1 MSERTHEKSNW
12 SSTTPQNQDSVL
24 KLRRFT
30 TKDDNDEE
38 IKKSPESFRA
48 DINSSKFSLPINP
61 PFPNANIQ
69 RQEQNQEEKEPEEK
83 PEINLKSDSPPTE
96 EPEEENK
103 SEESESQINLKPDSP
118 PTETPEEK
126 EENLSSNSIQT
137 KLTVGK
143 PGDKYEQEADATA
156 AKVMGM
162 SDETLQRQ
170 TEEETE
176 DIQTQQIPTLNTS
189 PITEKGE
196 EEQEDIQTKGK
207 GDRQQQT
214 QTSSSLESR
223 LGSSKGGGSPLP
235 DSVRGFMEPRFGA
248 DFGNVRVHNDSS
260 TVQMNKELGAQAF
273 AHGNDIYYGA
283 GKSPGNNE
291 LTAHELTH
299 TIQQTGGKLQRKANK
314 LRLKSNIGTSN
325 KIKPFERLGSKE
337 ADSYSKFEPE
347 NELQNRE
354 QTEEQTKGK
363 QKLKSN
369 QVKKSKKNK
378 ASTPKAVPGEQ
389 NQKTQELKSQTPEA
403 GKTEDINSQKDA
415 QGKQEQTKDK
425 AVNGENP
432 QNPPAQQPAAKPLLE
447 QKGLDKEMTGN
458 AAPAT
463 KAQATPRSGSGGG
476 GSQVAGGGSGGDVGG
491 EVNEEAEAK
500 AMEQCMAE
508 AETPENSDSEQLS
521 SPEKEIAVA
530 AIAED
535 PVPGEPP
542 SGGVGGEAISEQPQ
556 SQAPDVSQSEPS
568 AALAAISHLPPTK
581 LLSAI
586 GGVSGAVITTIGK
599 QKEALVANPPS
610 LETPSGAKS
619 PASKVAKSVPE
630 DKPKA
635 VEKKPDGVAKPVP
648 QPEPL
653 PPQKSSP
660 QVKTPPP
667 AVQGNEKGE
676 LSESDV
682 ERMQASIGKM
692 PVKDPGAMEISAGN
706 PPELELTGNAN
717 PQKAQEQKAELEK
730 SLAETQTKGQQSL
743 AQPMGEDAIMHS
755 VPQQTLKAQIAGGAG
770 DSGGGG
776 GETDMGDTI
785 SILAQQEKGDEI
797 QAAAA
802 KAQGEFAARK
812 QEHSARVVEE
822 KAQSHQYIE
831 QLKLKNAEQQAQE
844 KGKAK
849 AEVQQMRGEWRK
861 EQQTLVKESGTEANK
876 LVNEGIKEI
885 DTKKAEGE
893 AEAQK
898 EIHKGEQNAE
908 QERKKGETEAAAER
922 QKGERDSG
930 GLFGWLASKAKA
942 FFDGIKQG
950 IQKAFEAARA
960 AMRQAIELAKSMAA
974 KAIEKCRQAIV
985 ATIQR
990 VGNALIAIGDKLLAQ
1005 WPGLQ
1010 KKWRDSIQKRVE
1022 QAEATVNKLAQ
1033 DLNQGIQK
1041 GLDLLG
1047 KGLDAA
1053 LGLMEKGMLAAVS
1066 VYEGAVMGAIKFGEG
1081 AAKALGAFAVLAKDI
1096 GANPGQWIGN
1106 LDTAVSDGIK
1116 NHLWNAFQ
1124 QQVQVWFNQKLE
1136 AVLGLGTTVW
1146 KILTQGGISMAEMG
1160 KMAWTGVKQA
1170 LPMIIIGVL
1179 LERLVSMIVPAA
1191 GAVLAVIQGL
1201 QAAWGTVSQI
1211 IQAFGQ
1217 FMTFLKAVKTGN
1229 AGPQFGAVLASAAI
1243 VLLEFITNF
1252 IIVKIAKA
1260 ARKVAGKLKG
1270 LAKSLMKRG
1279 KGKKRKDNKD
1289 KKKKN
1294 EDDDETLTQ
1303 KKKRLNRAIASMR
1316 PKLEKLLKKGVTKGK
1331 LNRTLKSLKRRYK
1344 LTSLSLRSNGEIY
1357 ARINPGDPV
1366 IDTNKLTLEKL
1377 GRCLEPI
1384 LQKAEQ
1390 EYLQE
1395 HVFQKPE
1402 AQKRI
1407 QNAEAR
1413 ILNGERASPLDRDEQ
1428 RALLRKIQQ
1437 NKKIPQTL
1445 KMERNVDVDIKDP
1458 NNLGTYFVESPQ
1470 RKHYKQE
1477 LLAKSI
1483 SQYNEVAKD
1492 KNLKAELD
1500 NNKVSKNRLLKHYFD
1515 KHGIISNPKFIQLG
1529 AAYPQLLGSLKRM
1542 SREYGISHA
1551 EIAKLLGKPNSKQI
1565 LKRLAEIRKPLPIE
1579 RKGNFSF
1586 HAENISTTAY
1596 LTQVLEPERRA
1607 GSGIANAL
1615 GVSYVASGQGELDD
1629 ILGRGGKWAPMT
1641 PKGAS
1646 SSEKESKQAMEA
1658 NTKWYRRIARIFKHL
1673 HENAKQA
1680 NVLILQ
1686 SGYDLHDLQ
1695 HAFST
1700 WLDVKVESKSP
1711 DALLQ
1716 TEQLLIA
1723 QLKKMLANYFG
1734 K

>member
-1 MSERTHEKSNW
+1 MGERINQKNNW
-12 SSTTPQNQDSVL
+12 SSTAPQQDSAF
-24 KLRRFT
+24 KLRSFS
-30 TKDDNDEE
+30 TKDNNDEE
-38 IKKSPESFRA
+38 LQQSP
-48 DINSSKFSLPINP
+48 DINISKFSLPTTP

-83 PEINLKSDSPPTE
+83 PEINLKSDAPPTE
-96 EPEEENK
+96 ESEEENK
-103 SEESESQINLKPDSP
+103 SEEQDSLVNLKPVLPS
-118 PTETPEEK
+118 TETSENEK
-126 EENLSSNSIQT
+126 ENLEFNSIQT
-137 KLTVGK
+137 KLTIGK

-156 AKVMGM
+156 AKVMAM
-162 SDETLQRQ
+162 SNKESEEIHRQSHTNVATKPKVLRYSSLSLQAKA
-170 TEEETE
+170 
-176 DIQTQQIPTLNTS
+176 NKTS
-189 PITEKGE
+189 
-196 EEQEDIQTKGK
+196 
-207 GDRQQQT
+207 
-214 QTSSSLESR
+214 TSSSLENR

-248 DFGNVRVHNDSS
+248 DFSNVRVHTDSGA
-260 TVQMNKELGAQAF
+260 VQMNKELGAQAF

-299 TIQQTGGKLQRKANK
+299 TIQQTGGKLQPKVNK

-337 ADSYSKFEPE
+337 ADSDSKFEPE
-347 NELQNRE
+347 NELPSK
-354 QTEEQTKGK
+354 EQTKDK

-369 QVKKSKKNK
+369 QVKTSKKNK
-378 ASTPKAVPGEQ
+378 ASTPEAVPGEQ
-389 NQKTQELKSQTPEA
+389 NQKTQELKSQTPET
-403 GKTEDINSQKDA
+403 GNTEDVNSQKET
-415 QGKQEQTKDK
+415 QEKQEQTKDK
-425 AVNGENP
+425 AVETENP
-432 QNPPAQQPAAKPLLE
+432 QNSRAQQPAAKPLQE
-447 QKGLDKEMTGN
+447 QKGLDKEMKSN
-458 AAPAT
+458 AAPVT
-463 KAQATPRSGSGGG
+463 KAQATPKSGSGGG
-476 GSQVAGGGSGGDVGG
+476 GSQVAGGSGGDVGG

-500 AMEQCMAE
+500 AMEQRMAE
-508 AETPENSDSEQLS
+508 AETPEDSDSEQLS
-521 SPEKEIAVA
+521 SLEKEVA
-530 AIAED
+530 LTAIAED
-535 PVPGEPP
+535 PVPGEPAN
-542 SGGVGGEAISEQPQ
+542 GGGGGDAIAEQPQ
-556 SQAPDVSQSEPS
+556 PQAPDVSQSEPS

-586 GGVSGAVITTIGK
+586 GGVSGAVTTTVGK
-599 QKEALVANPPS
+599 QKEALVANPPT

-619 PASKVAKSVPE
+619 PASEVAKSVPE

-635 VEKKPDGVAKPVP
+635 VEKKPDGEAKPVP
-648 QPEPL
+648 QPQPL

-676 LSESDV
+676 LSSSDV
-682 ERMQASIGKM
+682 EKMQASISTM
-692 PVKDPGAMEISAGN
+692 PVKDSGAMEISAGN

-730 SLAETQTKGQQSL
+730 SLAETQAKGQQSL
-743 AQPMGEDAIMHS
+743 TQPMGEDAIVHS

-770 DSGGGG
+770 DSGGAAASGGG

-785 SILAQQEKGDEI
+785 SILAQQEKGGEI

-802 KAQGEFAARK
+802 KAQGEFATHK
-812 QEHSARVVEE
+812 QEHSARVTEE

-849 AEVQQMRGEWRK
+849 AQVQQMRGEWSK
-861 EQQTLVKESGTEANK
+861 EQQTLVNESGTEANK

-922 QKGERDSG
+922 QKGERESS

-1010 KKWRDSIQKRVE
+1010 KKWRDSIKKRVE
-1022 QAEATVNKLAQ
+1022 QAEAAVNKLAQ

-1041 GLDLLG
+1041 GLDLYG

-1106 LDTAVSDGIK
+1106 LGAAVSDGIK

-1124 QQVQVWFNQKLE
+1124 QQVQAWFNQKLE
-1136 AVLGLGTTVW
+1136 AVLGLGTAVW
-1146 KILTQGGISMAEMG
+1146 KILTQGGISMAEVG

-1229 AGPQFGAVLASAAI
+1229 AGPQFGAVLASSAI

-1260 ARKVAGKLKG
+1260 AQKVAGKLKG
-1270 LAKSLMKRG
+1270 LAKNLMKRG
-1279 KGKKRKDNKD
+1279 KGKKNKKKD
-1289 KKKKN
+1289 KEKSRDEKVQKRVEKVKRELPPKINRLLTKKPSKF
-1294 EDDDETLTQ
+1294 
-1303 KKKRLNRAIASMR
+1303 RLKAQFSAWRLAYR
-1316 PKLEKLLKKGVTKGK
+1316 LRQLKLQGKEGK
-1331 LNRTLKSLKRRYK
+1331 LNIIAQVNPTIDLTDGWTFKATEVFKVLDKIAGEYITQAKTLSDNKSESEQESSSRISLDLASPATPTVTLASGNSYLVGKTQEGKPVDYKYGSGPFGWGAIKAIDSDAGRGSTYLELKSK
-1344 LTSLSLRSNGEIY
+1344 LAGVEVGDIFTKILRN
-1357 ARINPGDPV
+1357 
-1366 IDTNKLTLEKL
+1366 
-1377 GRCLEPI
+1377 EP
-1384 LQKAEQ
+1384 L
-1390 EYLQE
+1390 
-1395 HVFQKPE
+1395 PE
-1402 AQKRI
+1402 
-1407 QNAEAR
+1407 
-1413 ILNGERASPLDRDEQ
+1413 LPDEQ
-1428 RALLRKIQQ
+1428 RNAIGELLGIWFAKEPSHPR
-1437 NKKIPQTL
+1437 
-1445 KMERNVDVDIKDP
+1445 IKDP
-1458 NNLGTYFVESPQ
+1458 QNPGKYIHTH
-1470 RKHYKQE
+1470 KHRRDLVYSLMVSQLMTPEIGQE
-1477 LLAKSI
+1477 HLNKHLNV
-1483 SQYNEVAKD
+1483 SQAI
-1492 KNLKAELD
+1492 
-1500 NNKVSKNRLLKHYFD
+1500 D
-1515 KHGIISNPKFIQLG
+1515 KHPAAFGG
-1529 AAYPQLLGSLKRM
+1529 AQKGARQVT
-1542 SREYGISHA
+1542 A
-1551 EIAKLLGKPNSKQI
+1551 EMLDENT
-1565 LKRLAEIRKPLPIE
+1565 PLPGKDTREGKSRDERYKREIE
-1579 RKGNFSF
+1579 TIKDWFKRHANDLPILNRQPTIKDVENF
-1586 HAENISTTAY
+1586 
-1596 LTQVLEPERRA
+1596 VR
-1607 GSGIANAL
+1607 
-1615 GVSYVASGQGELDD
+1615 
-1629 ILGRGGKWAPMT
+1629 
-1641 PKGAS
+1641 
-1646 SSEKESKQAMEA
+1646 
-1658 NTKWYRRIARIFKHL
+1658 
-1673 HENAKQA
+1673 
-1680 NVLILQ
+1680 
-1686 SGYDLHDLQ
+1686 
-1695 HAFST
+1695 
-1700 WLDVKVESKSP
+1700 
-1711 DALLQ
+1711 
-1716 TEQLLIA
+1716 EQL
-1723 QLKKMLANYFG
+1723 QKYVRG
-1734 K
+1734 Q

>member
-1 MSERTHEKSNW
+1 MGEKVNQKSSW
-12 SSTTPQNQDSVL
+12 SSTASKQDSAF

-30 TKDDNDEE
+30 MNDNNDEE
-38 IKKSPESFRA
+38 IQKSPESFRA
-48 DINSSKFSLPINP
+48 DINPSKFYLPKTP

-83 PEINLKSDSPPTE
+83 PEINLKSDAPPTE
-96 EPEEENK
+96 ESEEENK

-170 TEEETE
+170 SQEETE

-196 EEQEDIQTKGK
+196 EEQEEIQTK

-235 DSVRGFMEPRFGA
+235 DSVRGFMEPRFCA

-260 TVQMNKELGAQAF
+260 AVQMNKELGAQAF

-325 KIKPFERLGSKE
+325 KIKPFERFGSKE
-337 ADSYSKFEPE
+337 ADNSSNFEPE
-347 NELQNRE
+347 NEHPSKE
-354 QTEEQTKGK
+354 QTEKQTKGE

-369 QVKKSKKNK
+369 QVKTSKKNK

-432 QNPPAQQPAAKPLLE
+432 QNPPAQQPAAKPLQE

-458 AAPAT
+458 ATPAT
-463 KAQATPRSGSGGG
+463 KAQATPGTGVGGG
-476 GSQVAGGGSGGDVGG
+476 GSQVAGGRSGGDVGG

-500 AMEQCMAE
+500 AMEQRMAE
-508 AETPENSDSEQLS
+508 AETPEDSENEQLS

-556 SQAPDVSQSEPS
+556 PQAPDVSQSEPS

-586 GGVSGAVITTIGK
+586 GGVSGAVTTTIGK
-599 QKEALVANPPS
+599 QKEALVANPPT

-619 PASKVAKSVPE
+619 PASEVTKSVPE

-660 QVKTPPP
+660 RVKTPPP
-667 AVQGNEKGE
+667 TVQGNEKGE

-682 ERMQASIGKM
+682 EKMQASISQM

-730 SLAETQTKGQQSL
+730 SLAETQAKGQQSL
-743 AQPMGEDAIMHS
+743 AQPMGEDRIVHS
-755 VPQQTLKAQIAGGAG
+755 VPQRTLKAQIAGGAG
-770 DSGGGG
+770 DSGGGTASGGG

-785 SILAQQEKGDEI
+785 SILAQQEKGGEI
-797 QAAAA
+797 QAAAT
-802 KAQGEFAARK
+802 KAQGEFATRK
-812 QEHSARVVEE
+812 QEHSARVTEE

-831 QLKLKNAEQQAQE
+831 QLKLENAEQQAQE

-849 AEVQQMRGEWRK
+849 AQVQQMRGEWSK
-861 EQQTLVKESGTEANK
+861 EQQNLVKESGTQANK

-893 AEAQK
+893 AEAEK

-922 QKGERDSG
+922 QKGERESSG
-930 GLFGWLASKAKA
+930 FFGWLASKAKA
-942 FFDGIKQG
+942 FYEGIKQG

-990 VGNALIAIGDKLLAQ
+990 VSNALIAIGDKLLAQ

-1010 KKWRDSIQKRVE
+1010 NKWRDSIKKRVE

-1041 GLDLLG
+1041 GLDLYG

-1081 AAKALGAFAVLAKDI
+1081 AAKALGAFAVLATDI

-1106 LDTAVSDGIK
+1106 LGAAVSDGIK

-1124 QQVQVWFNQKLE
+1124 QQVQAWFNQKLE

-1146 KILTQGGISMAEMG
+1146 KILTQGGISMAEVG

-1170 LPMIIIGVL
+1170 LPTIIIGVL
-1179 LERLVSMIVPAA
+1179 LERLVSMIVPAV
-1191 GAVLAVIQGL
+1191 GAVLAIIQGL

-1217 FMTFLKAVKTGN
+1217 FMTFLKAVKTGT
-1229 AGPQFGAVLASAAI
+1229 AGPQFGALLASAAI

-1270 LAKSLMKRG
+1270 LAKNLMKRG
-1279 KGKKRKDNKD
+1279 KGKKNKD
-1289 KKKKN
+1289 KTGKKN
-1294 EDDDETLTQ
+1294 KDSEDDKETKAEKQKRVDKAVDEATATVNSTFGGQ
-1303 KKKRLNRAIASMR
+1303 DTSRD
-1316 PKLEKLLKKGVTKGK
+1316 ELLPI
-1331 LNRTLKSLKRRYK
+1331 LQPIELRYK
-1344 LTSLSLRSNGEIY
+1344 LQTLRAFKKGNKWGIY
-1357 ARINPGDPV
+1357 GKVNPSEKRITAAKIDENFDAVREKMKDEDPNSPVRKLNEGDE
-1366 IDTNKLTLEKL
+1366 DYQKRLEKAQEDLTNKENWDDSDLELSENIEKRLERNQRRVQDSQNNLEESDQELDGLPTLKGGKKVSSNKLAEMTDNELEELKDKFSRNPREAGKFEDELEKRRKRKEDFEPAKETWQDRVKTEKRTRQPHTDDKSLIRETLLNGDNHLYVETEEQAANIFHTLE
-1377 GRCLEPI
+1377 EM
-1384 LQKAEQ
+1384 A
-1390 EYLQE
+1390 
-1395 HVFQKPE
+1395 
-1402 AQKRI
+1402 
-1407 QNAEAR
+1407 N
-1413 ILNGERASPLDRDEQ
+1413 DRSVIEVDPRQEQ
-1428 RALLRKIQQ
+1428 REKLAFHGPEQHKTGHAPRDIHYNANIKI
-1437 NKKIPQTL
+1437 NGKS
-1445 KMERNVDVDIKDP
+1445 RNI
-1458 NNLGTYFVESPQ
+1458 
-1470 RKHYKQE
+1470 H
-1477 LLAKSI
+1477 I
-1483 SQYNEVAKD
+1483 
-1492 KNLKAELD
+1492 
-1500 NNKVSKNRLLKHYFD
+1500 
-1515 KHGIISNPKFIQLG
+1515 
-1529 AAYPQLLGSLKRM
+1529 
-1542 SREYGISHA
+1542 
-1551 EIAKLLGKPNSKQI
+1551 
-1565 LKRLAEIRKPLPIE
+1565 
-1579 RKGNFSF
+1579 
-1586 HAENISTTAY
+1586 
-1596 LTQVLEPERRA
+1596 
-1607 GSGIANAL
+1607 
-1615 GVSYVASGQGELDD
+1615 
-1629 ILGRGGKWAPMT
+1629 
-1641 PKGAS
+1641 
-1646 SSEKESKQAMEA
+1646 
-1658 NTKWYRRIARIFKHL
+1658 
-1673 HENAKQA
+1673 
-1680 NVLILQ
+1680 
-1686 SGYDLHDLQ
+1686 
-1695 HAFST
+1695 
-1700 WLDVKVESKSP
+1700 
-1711 DALLQ
+1711 
-1716 TEQLLIA
+1716 
-1723 QLKKMLANYFG
+1723 YFG
-1734 K
+1734 KRRKRK